1 MCKTKRLHFSDCQK
15 CFSSIIRLEKLV
27 VSESQKLEIFTSD
40 REAHAVKSDSLSML
54 SLWKQ
59 KVILG
64 FCKYVSHTYLQH
76 MCACL
81 RCGLQPRVELLRTPG
96 YRGMELA
103 ITSFTQHSF
112 LQDSCRPGSWR
123 ATTAYKP
130 VDPLDFCCR
139 TLHQSEVWSGNL
151 SGGKSSVGGH
161 PQDRW
166 NYPDKSVFLMVGLLT
181 LQGTEM

>member
-59 KVILG
+59 KDVLG
-64 FCKYVSHTYLQH
+64 FCKYVSPTY
-76 MCACL
+76 
-81 RCGLQPRVELLRTPG
+81 LQPRVELLRMPG
-96 YRGMELA
+96 YRGTELA
-103 ITSFTQHSF
+103 VTSFTQHSF

-123 ATTAYKP
+123 AITAYKP

-161 PQDRW
+161 LQDRW